1 MLKKHSPILIL
12 YDKTTYDG
20 FVVEK
25 SEEGNKIR
33 VHYNGFDDNLD
44 EWIDIDSDRI
54 TKHDDDVSD
63 EVRIALGNIM
73 RLGRSAE
80 KIICLYNP
88 IANHAEN
95 SKWLNSS
102 LLLPDLQACAEVI
115 SIKTKDDKN
124 KPYKK
129 ADLIQQILSKIK
141 SALPK
146 KCLECSVDYTIDIQE
161 EPLFTCHICKDGSHN
176 CDNFQTFK
184 NSPPNPLLRGI
195 VWICGKCNDDP
206 LTVLQAE
213 HIQQTAE
220 VKTEEQVPQTTSP
233 STAATAEN
241 NATNRGE
248 MHDPQ
253 RSPDTCILFMKGK
266 CQHGISGNRLVDN
279 RKCQYSH
286 PKKCRKYL
294 QYGSGGRLGCKW
306 GRECNKLHPFIC
318 RNSRQGRKC
327 NNRECTYVHPRVNS
341 RSDPD
346 YWYREYPENTQRT
359 ETGYRKYPHHIHSAD
374 TNYRKY
380 PHHTPRTDKRFSE
393 QYNIPLNEYYPN
405 HETHPKND
413 QLERIEQ
420 IINAMKR
427 DQEEERKKIRTEMH
441 QALNQIH
448 YRNTQSYAQMVQM
461 APRPQETAPTYTK
474 PIPTTL
480 PQGREVSDMP
490 RSYY

>member
-88 IANHAEN
+88 IANHADN
-95 SKWLNSS
+95 SKWLNS

-146 KCLECSVDYTIDIQE
+146 KCQECSEEYSIEVKE

-184 NSPPNPLLRGI
+184 NSSSNIPLRGI

-206 LTVLQAE
+206 PPVLQTELIKQTTEAKTE
-213 HIQQTAE
+213 VKLPQTA
-220 VKTEEQVPQTTSP
+220 SP
-233 STAATAEN
+233 STTTTSGN
-241 NATNRGE
+241 NATNGGE
-248 MHDPQ
+248 THDPQ

-286 PKKCRKYL
+286 PKKCKKYL

-341 RSDPD
+341 RPDSD

-359 ETGYRKYPHHIHSAD
+359 ETGYRKYPHHIHSAN

-380 PHHTPRTDKRFSE
+380 PHHTPRAEKRFNE

-448 YRNTQSYAQMVQM
+448 YRNTQSYAQMAQM